1 MTYGVLYYMS
11 RGLSSRYAHE
21 STTIFT
27 GRMTMKTKM
36 TMIYWKGEKF
46 WLGKLLE
53 HPEIMTQGETLE
65 ELEENIKDAYLLM
78 AMDEVPEEHRMRE
91 IAI

>member
-1 MTYGVLYYMS
+1 
-11 RGLSSRYAHE
+11 
-21 STTIFT
+21 
-27 GRMTMKTKM
+27 MKTKM

>member
-1 MTYGVLYYMS
+1 
-11 RGLSSRYAHE
+11 
-21 STTIFT
+21 
-27 GRMTMKTKM
+27 MKTKM
-36 TMIYWKGEKF
+36 SMIYWKGEKF

-53 HPEIMTQGETLE
+53 HPEIMTQGETLG